1 MSIEIEFIN
10 LIIPKEILEE
20 KYGGGIEKFKTDC
33 PNKSFREDESLVRVG
48 FMNNND
54 LYNFLDV
61 VTSNGLEYKEE
72 FTTDF
77 VIINTLSGV
86 SWDVDWVEHN
96 FSSCWKVGINNI

>member
-20 KYGGGIEKFKTDC
+20 KYEGGIGKFKTDC

-54 LYNFLDV
+54 LYTFLDL
-61 VTSNGLEYKEE
+61 VTSNGLEYKEGS
-72 FTTDF
+72 TTDF

-96 FSSCWKVGINNI
+96 FCSCWFVIDNK

>member
-10 LIIPKEILEE
+10 LIIPKEILEI
-20 KYGGGIEKFKTDC
+20 KYVGGIDKFKNDC

-72 FTTDF
+72 TTIDF

-86 SWDVDWVEHN
+86 SWEVDWVEHDYC
-96 FSSCWKVGINNI
+96 SCWKVG